1 MSARLLM
8 VEDEMFVA
16 MLLKDLLTEAGY
28 RVVSAA
34 RLEDAMHLARNETI
48 DGAILDINLHGET
61 VYPLAQHLEENGVPF
76 LFASAYS
83 RNSLPEA
90 FRERT
95 IVQKPYTAHSM
106 MAAVKSMLN
115 GG

>member
-16 MLLKDLLTEAGY
+16 MILKDLLTEAGY
-28 RVVSAA
+28 RVLSAA
-34 RLEDAMHLARNETI
+34 RLDDALQLARSESI

-61 VYPLAQHLEENGVPF
+61 VYPLAEHLEENGVPF

-83 RNSLPEA
+83 RNSLPVA
-90 FRERT
+90 FRERP
-95 IVQKPYTAHSM
+95 IVQKPYTAQLM
-106 MAAVKSMLN
+106 MAAVKTMLN